1 MQDFFGQPPAGPLQD
16 PLEDPFEAMLNA
28 LEQDITGCTHP
39 FDREE
44 YLYMDSL
51 GELLRDAEVSIENSQ
66 PIPPALGMEQD
77 ITNINEGTVA
87 PDNPLSTSY
96 EGFADSAWAYSSPQ
110 PESPNAR
117 PAVDRAAAGAPPLP
131 YYIEAPQRLTR
142 SHLPPP
148 SAPQR
153 GGRGAGIRSSSEH
166 REERYCVMEGGW
178 VLQET
183 CTENCEYYDQDAG
196 LCRYDNGE
204 ES

>member
-1 MQDFFGQPPAGPLQD
+1 MQDFQQPVGPLQD
-16 PLEDPFEAMLNA
+16 PLEDPFEAMLNG

-87 PDNPLSTSY
+87 PDKPLSTSY

-117 PAVDRAAAGAPPLP
+117 PAADRAAAGAPPLP

-148 SAPQR
+148 SVPQR
-153 GGRGAGIRSSSEH
+153 GGRGAGIRNSSTEQLD
-166 REERYCVMEGGW
+166 ERYCPVEDD
-178 VLQET
+178 VVVPQET
-183 CTENCEYYDQDAG
+183 CMGCEFYDRDTETCTYYDE
-196 LCRYDNGE
+196 E